1 MPADSR
7 SVVIIGGGYSGVA
20 CAVHLARAAREP
32 LEITIVEPRPE
43 LGRGIAHSAKDP
55 DHRLNAPTQIHCL
68 YPDDMDHFAAWCD
81 AKAVG
86 QRDPDALDGERLYAR
101 RWDFGTYIGEQLAAH
116 RAGNPSDSTI
126 THRQA
131 AAVDIAKQGKNWAVS
146 LDDGGQLTA
155 DAVILT
161 TSNAP
166 PSVPPPFR
174 GEVEGHTAFF
184 RDPWDIDAL
193 GRIADDARIL
203 IVGTGLT
210 MADVVTTLMR
220 DGPARRITAVSRR
233 GLLPA
238 KQRKEPPDETLLEAL
253 TRKPSKFVD
262 RHGKPDRLLDVFRA
276 LRGDIAASAE
286 QGREWHIAFD
296 DLRDAAS
303 EVWPALP
310 RTEQARF
317 MRHLRPWY
325 ETHRFRLPPQNAE
338 AMDRGVR
345 EGRLEFHAADIIGA
359 QVSGNCVDVSL
370 KPRRTIRVEDT
381 LYDAVVNCTG
391 PVNVVS
397 AGGNPL
403 LHSLIEGGLALANP
417 FGLGLEVDDDCRVQ
431 GRNGSTA
438 KTLYAVGPLT
448 RGRFGESNG
457 VPFIMLQAVAVGEK
471 LAAQFANRA

>member
-131 AAVDIAKQGKNWAVS
+131 AAVDIAKQGKGWAVS

-193 GRIADDARIL
+193 GRIAADARIL

-220 DGPARRITAVSRR
+220 DGPARRIAAVSRR

-238 KQRKEPPDETLLEAL
+238 RQRKEPPDETLLEAL

-345 EGRLEFHAADIIGA
+345 EGRLEFHAADIVGA

-417 FGLGLEVDDDCRVQ
+417 FGLGLEVDDDCRVR

-471 LAAQFANRA
+471 LAAQFANWA